1 MAFVNE
7 KPSEEDKVKSGIREL
22 TKKYYAQDHMKFSS
36 SSDSYTKWTIDRER
50 EIWFSY
56 MVSIH
61 LDDHREGYTGED
73 IFILHHKGQDI
84 ELDLRQINDQTTSL
98 KLTDNPFKVKWKL
111 EKVNN
116 MDELEDITY
125 QEIVDVLTEVL
136 NAYGIGT
143 TDDKYFIE
151 MYKDI
156 VVPKENFQI
165 TLLS

>member
-1 MAFVNE
+1 
-7 KPSEEDKVKSGIREL
+7 
-22 TKKYYAQDHMKFSS
+22 
-36 SSDSYTKWTIDRER
+36 
-50 EIWFSY
+50 

-73 IFILHHKGQDI
+73 IFILHYKGQDI

-136 NAYGIGT
+136 NAYGIG
-143 TDDKYFIE
+143 DLDEDFLNEKYKKIC
-151 MYKDI
+151 
-156 VVPKENFQI
+156 VPKENFQI

>member
-1 MAFVNE
+1 
-7 KPSEEDKVKSGIREL
+7 
-22 TKKYYAQDHMKFSS
+22 
-36 SSDSYTKWTIDRER
+36 
-50 EIWFSY
+50 

-73 IFILHHKGQDI
+73 IFILHYKGENI
-84 ELDLRQINDQTTSL
+84 ELDLRRIHNETTSL
-98 KLTDNPFKVKWKL
+98 KHTDNPYKVKWKL

-116 MDELEDITY
+116 MNELKDITY
-125 QEIVDVLTEVL
+125 QEIVEVLTEVL